1 MSLGI
6 RFSRPTF
13 VSTAVQFAVRAMV
26 DVALRPEGVP
36 VAAAEV
42 GRCQGIPRTHVEL
55 IFRKLR
61 QGGLVR
67 ASRGPG
73 GGGGFRLSR
82 SAQSISVG
90 EIMFAIE
97 GNDKPLPR
105 RPWPTH
111 DPAAQSCAEVWEG
124 AAETLAHYLDSI
136 SLDTLVKGHRF
147 NGDGL
152 SCQRLS

>member
-1 MSLGI
+1 M
-6 RFSRPTF
+6 
-13 VSTAVQFAVRAMV
+13 
-26 DVALRPEGVP
+26 
-36 VAAAEV
+36 
-42 GRCQGIPRTHVEL
+42 
-55 IFRKLR
+55 
-61 QGGLVR
+61 R